1 MLRLSQNR
9 KIAITAVSLFI
20 VSFSVMLFFLK
31 TDGNT
36 HDALKTNVLHSGGE
50 QTEEAVVEE
59 VDVEAKYRAEM
70 GGGTDPLFVIN
81 AEGVFNFTSEDF
93 CELLEVK
100 CEELTGSQ
108 FIDYVNNNDHS
119 TFLSAY
125 TKLIQDGE
133 KVDAVGPFRMKSGD
147 EEKLILFT
155 AQPILEKKK
164 VTEIIFSAKD
174 LTGQVEEMTEKE
186 NHETPKWM
194 EYLYPKIKEMSDHD
208 NERLMVDKISY
219 VEK

>member
-36 HDALKTNVLHSGGE
+36 HDALKTNVLHSA
-50 QTEEAVVEE
+50 EEAVVEE

-70 GGGTDPLFVIN
+70 EGAGGSIFVIN
-81 AEGVFNFTSEDF
+81 AEGVFNFASEDF

-100 CEELTGSQ
+100 CEKLTGKQ
-108 FIDYVNNNDHS
+108 FINYVNNNDHS

-133 KVDAVGPFRMKSGD
+133 KIDAVGPFRMKSGD
-147 EEKLILFT
+147 KEKLILFT

-174 LTGQVEEMTEKE
+174 LTGQVDEMTEKE
-186 NHETPKWM
+186 NSETPKWM
-194 EYLYPKIKEMSDHD
+194 EYLYPKIKEMNDHD
-208 NERLMVDKISY
+208 KDRLMVDKISY